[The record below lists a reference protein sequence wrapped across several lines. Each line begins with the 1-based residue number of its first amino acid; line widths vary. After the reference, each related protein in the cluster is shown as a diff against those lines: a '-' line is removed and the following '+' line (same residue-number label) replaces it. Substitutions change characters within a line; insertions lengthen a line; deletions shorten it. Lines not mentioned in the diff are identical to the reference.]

1 MKVGFINSIISSELD
16 SFPIGLVSLCTV
28 LKDKGIP
35 SKIIDFAQLY
45 YSKVISDR
53 DLSENNIERYAEI
66 ICKEAFSVIS
76 FYTMANSYHISLKI
90 AEQVKKIAPDCII
103 IFAGPQATVC
113 GEDTLHYFPFIDLI
127 ALGEGEQTIYETV
140 INAHAKKFDKCPNA
154 LIRQGDKIVKTQIV
168 SMIDDLNE
176 LPFLDYSY
184 VPYVKE
190 FNTFPIEVGRGCP
203 FRCKFCSTK
212 GFWNQQ
218 YRLKSSS
225 RIVQEIK
232 YVQKQFGIEQ
242 FSFEHDSLTANR
254 KCIVK
259 FCNDLIGNELGIT
272 WGCSS
277 RVDVLDN
284 ELITLLSKAGCKN
297 MFLGIESGSPFIQ
310 KKINKN
316 LNLERVIP
324 TIKLLKE
331 NGIDVTCS
339 FIYGFPDET
348 EKDLSQTLTM
358 ISQLISVGVKH
369 IQIHKLTILR
379 GTEFYE
385 QFKDRLKVIDTTGNF
400 NAGGDGKQFEA
411 FIKSYP
417 EIFPQFFNV
426 EGVLH
431 DNSHIE
437 CFVNNI
443 LKLLTGHY
451 PNTYRVITARY
462 HENLYRLYQD
472 MISCCEKLEIETYQS
487 LNGMLK
493 DWRMEEKIKGILEEN
508 FFDTRWKNDHFM
520 IELFR
525 FESEYL
531 RWIKNPDVD
540 FKKTYRY
547 DLYEFIAGSQ
557 NVNPQPQMTQLSITI
572 QDNHAYLQRK
582 YTT

>member
-28 LKDKGIP
+28 LKEKGVA
-35 SKIIDFAQLY
+35 SEIIDFAHLY
-45 YSKVISDR
+45 SSEGITDR
-53 DLSENNIERYAEI
+53 DFGENSIEKYAET
-66 ICKEAFSVIS
+66 ICKEAFSVVS

-90 AEQVKKIAPDCII
+90 AERVKEITPDCII

-140 INAHAKKFDKCPNA
+140 INAHVKNFDKCPNA
-154 LIRQGDKIVKTQIV
+154 LIRQGNKIVKTQMV
-168 SMIDDLNE
+168 PMIDELDE
-176 LPFLDYSY
+176 LPLLDYSY
-184 VPYVKE
+184 VPYVKD
-190 FNTFPIEVGRGCP
+190 FSSFPIEVGRGCP

-232 YVQKQFGIEQ
+232 YVQKQFGIKK
-242 FSFEHDSLTANR
+242 FAFEHDSLTANR
-254 KCIVK
+254 KSIVD
-259 FCNDLIGNELGIT
+259 FCNDLIDNELGIT

-277 RVDVLDN
+277 RVDVLDD
-284 ELITLLSKAGCKN
+284 ELITLLSKAGCSN
-297 MFLGIESGSPFIQ
+297 MFLGIESGSPIIQ

-316 LNLERVIP
+316 LNLNRVIP
-324 TIKLLKE
+324 TIQRLKE
-331 NGIDVTCS
+331 NRIDVTCS

-348 EKDLSQTLTM
+348 EKDLAQTLSM

-369 IQIHKLTILR
+369 IQIHKLTVLR

-385 QFKDRLKVIDTTGNF
+385 QFKDKLKVINTAGNF
-400 NAGGDGKQFEA
+400 NAGGDGKQFET
-411 FIKSYP
+411 FIESYP
-417 EIFPQFFNV
+417 EIFPHFFSV
-426 EGVLH
+426 EGVLN

-443 LKLLTGHY
+443 LKLLTKHY

-462 HENLYRLYQD
+462 HENIYRLYQD
-472 MISCCEKLEIETYQS
+472 MVSCCMKLETETYQS

-493 DWRMEEKIKGILEEN
+493 NQLMEEKIIDILKES
-508 FFDTRWKNDHFM
+508 FFESRWKNDYFM
-520 IELFR
+520 NELFR

-531 RWIKNPDVD
+531 KWIKNPDIS
-540 FKKTYRY
+540 FKETYHY
-547 DLYEFIAGSQ
+547 DLYEFIAGGQ
-557 NVNPQPQMTQLSITI
+557 NVNPPPKKTQLSITI
-572 QDNHAYLQRK
+572 RDNRVFLQRQ
-582 YTT
+582 